1 MRISNNLRVSYGT
14 VKLGNQGHIEDGM
27 LQCGG
32 ASEVKNS
39 EEREMATLGYKVI
52 KRADA

>member
-1 MRISNNLRVSYGT
+1 MAQLSWEIRDRLKTACYSV
-14 VKLGNQGHIEDGM
+14 
-27 LQCGG
+27 GG